1 MDFSQTNIKTDKEM
15 KFSEVL
21 DALKNGER
29 LTNAT
34 LSNMMAFIVR
44 HNHNIVPAEVV
55 PKMNSLPEST
65 KQHINGS
72 DLEFIDQVL
81 LVYWSPMQE
90 RYIATS
96 YNPTWGE
103 IFREDWTIA

>member
-1 MDFSQTNIKTDKEM
+1 M

-34 LSNMMAFIVR
+34 LSDMRAFIVL

-72 DLEFIDQVL
+72 DLEFIAQVL

-90 RYIATS
+90 RYVATS
-96 YNPTWGE
+96 YTPSWGE
-103 IFREDWTIA
+103 LFREDWTIC

>member
-1 MDFSQTNIKTDKEM
+1 M

-34 LSNMMAFIVR
+34 LSDMMAFIVR
-44 HNHNIVPAEVV
+44 HTPTIVPAEVV
-55 PKMNSLPEST
+55 PKMNSLPENA
-65 KQHINGS
+65 KNHINGYE
-72 DLEFIDQVL
+72 LQFIDQVL

-90 RYIATS
+90 RYIATQ
-96 YNPTWGE
+96 YTPTWGD

>member
-1 MDFSQTNIKTDKEM
+1 M
-15 KFSEVL
+15 KFNEVL

-34 LSNMMAFIVR
+34 LSDMLAFIVR
-44 HNHNIVPAEVV
+44 QVPQIVPAEVV
-55 PKMNSLPEST
+55 PKMTSLPESA
-65 KQHINGS
+65 KNHINGEE
-72 DLEFIDQVL
+72 LQFIDQVL
-81 LVYWSPMQE
+81 LVYWSPMQG

-96 YNPTWGE
+96 YIPTWRD

>member
-1 MDFSQTNIKTDKEM
+1 M

-34 LSNMMAFIVR
+34 LTNMGAWIVR
-44 HNHNIVPAEVV
+44 HTPTIVPAEVV
-55 PKMNSLPEST
+55 PKMNSLPESA
-65 KQHINGS
+65 KQHISERGS

-81 LVYWSPMQE
+81 LVYWQTMQE

-96 YNPTWGE
+96 YTPTWRD
-103 IFREDWTIA
+103 IFREDWTIC